1 MSETELSNERSNLDE
16 STVPFFP
23 DHIGLEAKV
32 ALVFGIF
39 VIILGIIGLY
49 RAVGLQDPADPM
61 NTPTHVKPEWYF
73 LALYQILK
81 IIPSEVN
88 ILFLSFNGKSV
99 GAILPVLLVAV
110 LLIWPFAD
118 RKPDKSRKTTRNR
131 GIIMLI
137 LMVILIV
144 LTIWGE
150 VS

>member
-1 MSETELSNERSNLDE
+1 MSETEHSNLDE

-23 DHIGLEAKV
+23 DHVGLEAKV

-39 VIILGIIGLY
+39 VLIVGIIGLFY
-49 RAVGLQDPADPM
+49 PVGAQAPADPM
-61 NTPTHVKPEWYF
+61 DTPAHVKPEWYF

-81 IIPSEVN
+81 SEYISKTLGASIPL
-88 ILFLSFNGKSV
+88 ILV
-99 GAILPVLLVAV
+99 GSLIL
-110 LLIWPFAD
+110 WPFID

-131 GIIMLI
+131 GIAIAI
-137 LMVILIV
+137 IMVILIA

>member
-1 MSETELSNERSNLDE
+1 MSETEQSNLDE

-39 VIILGIIGLY
+39 VIIIGIIGLINP
-49 RAVGLQDPADPM
+49 VGLQAPADPM
-61 NTPTHVKPEWYF
+61 DTPAHVKPEWYF

-81 IIPSEVN
+81 YIPKGIGAAIPV
-88 ILFLSFNGKSV
+88 ILIGLFF
-99 GAILPVLLVAV
+99 
-110 LLIWPFAD
+110 IWPFLD
-118 RKPDKSRKTTRNR
+118 RKADKSKKPTRNR
-131 GIIMLI
+131 GIAMAIIMVVLI
-137 LMVILIV
+137 A

>member
-1 MSETELSNERSNLDE
+1 MPDTEPSKLDE

-39 VIILGIIGLY
+39 VIILGLVGLIWP
-49 RAVGLQDPADPM
+49 VGLQDPADPM
-61 NTPTHVKPEWYF
+61 NTPAHVKPEWYF

-81 IIPSEVN
+81 SEYVSKTLGATIPII
-88 ILFLSFNGKSV
+88 LV
-99 GAILPVLLVAV
+99 G
-110 LLIWPFAD
+110 LLIVWPFID
-118 RKPDKSRKTTRNR
+118 RKPDKSKNTTRNR
-131 GIIMLI
+131 LIISVI
-137 LMVILIV
+137 LMVILIA

>member
-1 MSETELSNERSNLDE
+1 MSENESTNLDE

-39 VIILGIIGLY
+39 VIFIGIIGLIFP
-49 RAVGLQDPADPM
+49 VGLQEPADPM
-61 NTPTHVKPEWYF
+61 DTPAHVKPEWYF

-81 IIPSEVN
+81 FIPKG
-88 ILFLSFNGKSV
+88 I
-99 GAILPVLLVAV
+99 GAALPVVIIGFIIL
-110 LLIWPFAD
+110 WPFLD
-118 RKPDKSRKTTRNR
+118 NKPDKSTKTTRNR
-131 GIIMLI
+131 GIITAILMLLLI
-137 LMVILIV
+137 L